1 MTLYN
6 FGKREGNV
14 QAARETLGA
23 VQQDYATTNQDIVL
37 AIKQAYYIYLGLK
50 RSSTCA
56 KDTVRNRELL
66 VRQATRIF

>member
-14 QAARETLGA
+14 QAARETLDA
-23 VQQDYATTNQDIVL
+23 TREDYASTSQDIVL
-37 AIKQAYYIYLGLK
+37 AIKQAYYTYLTLR

-56 KDTVRNRELL
+56 RTPCAAV
-66 VRQATRIF
+66 ICW